1 MLCIYHQFTARL
13 TYKAVKFPSTWS
25 NTSGNLFFFYN
36 VIYLFTFGCAGSLL
50 LWGLFSSGG
59 VWASPWDGFS
69 GCRAWARGCMGF
81 SSRGTLSCSAGV
93 GHVGSSQTRGQIHV
107 SCIRRQILY
116 PWATREAPGNL
127 LITFFPWKHP
137 LFLCSFTPVW
147 SLRRPAA
154 ELWSWDWLLPS
165 SWLFSPS
172 PSRVRSPI
180 SWILRHSFPQG
191 CSSLVAC
198 LYLRVEAMPLHR
210 DWQGKDWLH
219 IMSQTLLSPCGLKT
233 K

>member
-93 GHVGSSQTRGQIHV
+93 GHVGSSQPRGQISV
-107 SCIRRQILY
+107 FWLTGGFFITD
-116 PWATREAPGNL
+116 WAAREDRYWYMDT
-127 LITFFPWKHP
+127 I
-137 LFLCSFTPVW
+137 
-147 SLRRPAA
+147 
-154 ELWSWDWLLPS
+154 D
-165 SWLFSPS
+165 
-172 PSRVRSPI
+172 I
-180 SWILRHSFPQG
+180 
-191 CSSLVAC
+191 
-198 LYLRVEAMPLHR
+198 
-210 DWQGKDWLH
+210 
-219 IMSQTLLSPCGLKT
+219 TLLSDKWLANIFSQSVTVLSSSKWDFTIHFFLIWHPVCQLFYGECFYVYEKFIFLWQFWEFMIFYKYIYFIYIFT
-233 K
+233 FLAHGFIIL